1 MLHSS
6 IVLVIKEETMN
17 VAKMYDDVSERYQKL
32 VDDSHYVGPRWISGK
47 LKTFPIEQ
55 GSALD
60 LACATGSIGHVV
72 KNHYPALTIHGLD
85 ISSKMVDKA
94 RQTNLY
100 QSVAVHN
107 LDEPFSPLFEQT
119 FDLITALG
127 FTEFLAEPQQ
137 LLECISRKLSANGR
151 CFISFQYHDP
161 DGQYLPRNTYSGS
174 VVHTAY
180 TESEVEQLC
189 LQAGLEVVFLEN
201 VIGYVSGV
209 GYVCRYLMLE
219 LKKSHR

>member
-72 KNHYPALTIHGLD
+72 KNHYPDLTIHGLD

-137 LLECISRKLSANGR
+137 LLECISRKLTVNGR
-151 CFISFQYHDP
+151 CFISFQYHDL
-161 DGQYLPRNTYSGS
+161 DGQDLPRNTYSGS

-189 LQAGLEVVFLEN
+189 QQAGLEVVSLEN

>member
-47 LKTFPIEQ
+47 LKTLPIEQ

-72 KNHYPALTIHGLD
+72 KNHYPDLTIHGLD

-100 QSVAVHN
+100 QSVSVHN

-137 LLECISRKLSANGR
+137 LLECISRKLTVNGR

-161 DGQYLPRNTYSGS
+161 DGQDVPRNTYSRS

-189 LQAGLEVVFLEN
+189 QQAGLEVVSLEN

>member
-1 MLHSS
+1 MD
-6 IVLVIKEETMN
+6 
-17 VAKMYDDVSERYQKL
+17 VAKMYDEVSDRYQKL
-32 VDDSHYVGPRWISGK
+32 VNDSHYVGPRWLSGK
-47 LKTFPIEQ
+47 LKSIDIEQ

-60 LACATGSIGHVV
+60 LACATGCIGNIV
-72 KNHYPALTIHGLD
+72 KTYYPDVIMHGLD

-94 RQTNLY
+94 RQTNAY

-127 FTEFLAEPQQ
+127 FTEFLSQPQQ
-137 LLECISRKLSANGR
+137 LLQCIANTLSMDGR
-151 CFISFQYHDP
+151 CFISFQFHDP
-161 DGQYLPRNTYSGS
+161 DGQDLPRNTYSGT
-174 VVHTAY
+174 VVHTGY
-180 TESEVEQLC
+180 TESEVEQFC
-189 LQAGLEVVFLEN
+189 QQAGLAIVSLEN

-219 LKKSHR
+219 LKKQES